1 MRYLISMLI
10 GAGLISPAPAQV
22 FKLTHEQMVKYTAKN
37 PFDRFPDGRPKVPDA
52 LLERVKGLS
61 LEEAWGILM
70 SKGYKHQFAG
80 WDFQVLRPGQKLVGR
95 AYTAQYLPL
104 RPDLNDALQDD
115 AKAAGLPMST
125 NQKIIDF
132 LQMKD
137 VPVIDLMGAYPG
149 HNFGGSNLQAAV
161 FGRTGTGAVIDG
173 TIRDLD
179 GIRELPTQV
188 YFKKSHP
195 AAVSEV
201 TVVGINIPVKIGEA
215 VVLPGDVVLGD
226 GEGVIFI
233 PPHLVQEICDKA
245 DLTHFHDDWTIQ
257 KFLTG
262 KYKASELYGGPGLTP
277 ELQKEYDAYIKKRTE
292 ELKNG
297 AKK

>member
-10 GAGLISPAPAQV
+10 VAGLISPAPAQV

-149 HNFGGSNLQAAV
+149 HNFGGSNLQAAI

-188 YFKKSHP
+188 YFKKAHP

-277 ELQKEYDAYIKKRTE
+277 ELQKEYEAYIKKRTE

-297 AKK
+297 VKK